1 MTGANAAAAPD
12 TWTIA
17 AAARAGE
24 PDRYLAALLAPRVV
38 RADLLVLA
46 AFAAEIGRV
55 PFAATREPL
64 LGEMRLQWWHDSLQD
79 ADAVGRC
86 GHPIA
91 DAMRSVICRHGL
103 ARERL
108 LGLIDATHS
117 ALRPRPF
124 ADDEALHGHLA
135 AIQGTLFG
143 LAGRIA
149 GAAHGGDFA
158 AACAASA
165 QAYGLARMLYELP
178 HGLAHGRVALP
189 QSRLTAARLKLE
201 DVVAGADLGNLRA
214 VCAQMCGDTRAHL
227 LAARRHIAHLPR
239 ADRVAFL
246 PLALVELYLRATVGL
261 DGAQGLV
268 RVAVSPLARIRR
280 IAVAHWR
287 GGP

>member
-1 MTGANAAAAPD
+1 VTGAIPAAAPD
-12 TWTIA
+12 TQTIA

-24 PDRYLAALLAPRVV
+24 PDRYLAALLAPWAV
-38 RADLLVLA
+38 RGDLLALA

-64 LGEMRLQWWHDSLQD
+64 LGEMRLQWWHDSLQG
-79 ADAVGRC
+79 ADAVVRC

-103 ARERL
+103 PRAWL
-108 LGLIDATHS
+108 LGLIDATQS

-124 ADDEALHGHLA
+124 ADDEALHRHLA
-135 AIQGTLFG
+135 AIQGTLFR

-149 GAAHGGDFA
+149 GAAHGGDFE

-178 HGLAHGRVALP
+178 HGLAHGRVALSL
-189 QSRLTAARLKLE
+189 SRLTAARLTPE
-201 DVVAGADLGNLRA
+201 EVVADADLGHLPA
-214 VCAQMCGDTRAHL
+214 LCAQMCGDARQHL
-227 LAARRHIAHLPR
+227 LAARRHVAHLPR
-239 ADRVAFL
+239 ADRVVFL

-261 DGAQGLV
+261 DGVQGLD
-268 RVAVSPLARIRR
+268 RVAVSPLARIGR